1 MNEALQDTA
10 SPAATWLGDALPE
23 VRLSKSQQRVANV
36 LIRNP
41 QLASYADLSTIA
53 QRADVNASTVVRTAQ
68 TLGYRGWPD
77 LQRELRSRYLVRL
90 STEDTLRE
98 HGSYQSPLHDALNH
112 DLANL
117 RLTLESNT
125 GAEAEAAIASLAAA
139 SSILVVGL
147 GSFAGPASVMAHL
160 GSTMGYPIALESR
173 AGVHLATASNTLG
186 PGDVLVVVN
195 MWRSIAQ
202 IIITAEA
209 AHAAGAKIIAIS
221 DMRRGRLAN
230 IADHLLIVPSEGIS
244 FFQSV
249 TAATSVVY
257 GLLAG
262 MESAHPERSRE
273 VIRRTQ
279 QLWKDLEIY
288 LD

>member
-98 HGSYQSPLHDALNH
+98 HGSYQSPLHEALNH

-221 DMRRGRLAN
+221 DMRRGRLAS

>member
-1 MNEALQDTA
+1 MVDVLDEAA
-10 SPAATWLGDALPE
+10 SVDATWLGDALADVP
-23 VRLSKSQQRVANV
+23 LPKSQQRVANV

-41 QLASYADLSTIA
+41 QLASYAELSVIA
-53 QRADVNASTVVRTAQ
+53 QRADVNVSTVVRTAQ
-68 TLGYRGWPD
+68 ALGYRGWPD

-90 STEDTLRE
+90 STEDTLAE
-98 HGSYQSPLHDALNH
+98 HGPYHSPLHDALNH

-125 GAEAEAAIASLAAA
+125 GAEAEAAIAALAAA
-139 SSILVVGL
+139 DSILVVGL

-173 AGVHLATASNTLG
+173 AGVHLATASNMLG

-202 IIITAEA
+202 IIVTAEA
-209 AHAAGAKIIAIS
+209 AHAAGAKVIAIS

-230 IADHLLIVPSEGIS
+230 IADQLLIVPSEGIS

-262 MESAHPERSRE
+262 MESAHPRRSRE
-273 VIRRTQ
+273 AIRRTQ